1 MDVEAYFLASRRLTT
16 PPPPTPASRR
26 PRRPGWRSWRP
37 PLWPGPLWRGRRQGD
52 LGGALLTLPVLL
64 GQGHA
69 LQSLLLP
76 RLLLLDV
83 ALVASDVLGWPAP
96 AAADLWPCPLTPSLP
111 RSHRTSRRGFRL
123 PHWSS
128 LVVLL
133 RPLPSPPPIGQYTH
147 IYPPPPPGRPGWA
160 SFPPSE
166 ASHQPTSLR
175 RFRYSLFVSLGECEL
190 GTSERDRESKSTHL
204 KSVSS
209 LKF

>member
-1 MDVEAYFLASRRLTT
+1 MVAEAAAVLPDLADSRLAPSKERPVMDVEAYFLASRRLTT

-26 PRRPGWRSWRP
+26 PLWPGWRSWRP

-133 RPLPSPPPIGQYTH
+133 RPLPSPPPFSRAISTSSA
-147 IYPPPPPGRPGWA
+147 PRSCA
-160 SFPPSE
+160 SI
-166 ASHQPTSLR
+166 SH
-175 RFRYSLFVSLGECEL
+175 SLFSW
-190 GTSERDRESKSTHL
+190 
-204 KSVSS
+204 
-209 LKF
+209 

>member
-83 ALVASDVLGWPAP
+83 ALVASDVLGWPVP

-133 RPLPSPPPIGQYTH
+133 RPLAISIVPPPLHDLVGP
-147 IYPPPPPGRPGWA
+147 PPPPPGRAGVVVPRSLTPQRHNVDFGILFLFLLVSA
-160 SFPPSE
+160 SLE
-166 ASHQPTSLR
+166 RAKET
-175 RFRYSLFVSLGECEL
+175 VSLN
-190 GTSERDRESKSTHL
+190 RRI
-204 KSVSS
+204 
-209 LKF
+209 

>member
-1 MDVEAYFLASRRLTT
+1 MLPDLADSRLAPSKERPVMGVEAYFLASRRLTT

-83 ALVASDVLGWPAP
+83 ALVASDVLGWRAP
-96 AAADLWPCPLTPSLP
+96 AAAALWPCPLTPSLP

-133 RPLPSPPPIGQYTH
+133 RPLPSPPPIGQYLSTSSAPALH
-147 IYPPPPPGRPGWA
+147 DLVGPPPGRAGVV
-160 SFPPSE
+160 PSE
-166 ASHQPTSLR
+166 ASHQRHSIL
-175 RFRYSLFVSLGECEL
+175 
-190 GTSERDRESKSTHL
+190 
-204 KSVSS
+204 
-209 LKF
+209 

>member
-37 PLWPGPLWRGRRQGD
+37 PLWPGPLWG
-52 LGGALLTLPVLL
+52 TLPVLL
-64 GQGHA
+64 GQAHA

-111 RSHRTSRRGFRL
+111 RSHRTSRRGFRP

-133 RPLPSPPPIGQYTH
+133 RPLAIN
-147 IYPPPPPGRPGWA
+147 IYYLLLRSTISHMARGPGVV
-160 SFPPSE
+160 
-166 ASHQPTSLR
+166 PTKPHTNVTALHCVD
-175 RFRYSLFVSLGECEL
+175 FGTKLYSLFVSLGECEL
-190 GTSERDRESKSTHL
+190 GTSERDR
-204 KSVSS
+204 VS
-209 LKF
+209 LNRRI